1 MKLNLQI
8 LNERNVN
15 QTYLDWYSDKEVTY
29 YSNNQYRSFSIEGQK
44 RYVNSCLSEKDVDL
58 FGIFD
63 ENFHIGNVVIS
74 GLTSVHKCAEITY
87 MVGNRKYWGKGVGF
101 YAVSEIIFKAK
112 SVYKLNKLYAGIA
125 EGNFGSQR
133 VLEKNGFELEGR
145 RINHL
150 FFGGKFYNQLDYGL
164 LL

>member
-1 MKLNLQI
+1 MKLKLEI
-8 LNERNVN
+8 LKETDVN
-15 QTYLDWYSDKEVTY
+15 QTYLEWFLDNKVTY

-44 RYVNSCLSEKDVDL
+44 KYLNSCLVSKDVDL

-63 ENFHIGNVVIS
+63 GDVHIGNIVIN
-74 GLTSVHKCAEITY
+74 GLSSVHKCAEITY
-87 MVGNRKYWGKGVGF
+87 FVGNQNYWGKGVGSF
-101 YAVSEIIFKAK
+101 AVSEIILKAK

-125 EGNFGSQR
+125 ESNIRSQR

-145 RINHL
+145 RIKHL
-150 FFGGKFYNQLDYGL
+150 FFGGQFHNQLDYGL

>member
-1 MKLNLQI
+1 MKRVHYGN
-8 LNERNVN
+8 
-15 QTYLDWYSDKEVTY
+15 DAP
-29 YSNNQYRSFSIEGQK
+29 
-44 RYVNSCLSEKDVDL
+44 CLRRFLHSSAYFL
-58 FGIFD
+58 
-63 ENFHIGNVVIS
+63 
-74 GLTSVHKCAEITY
+74 
-87 MVGNRKYWGKGVGF
+87 
-101 YAVSEIIFKAK
+101 
-112 SVYKLNKLYAGIA
+112 YKLNKLYAGIA